1 MKYGLNYQGSK
12 NPIVEEMCDLFPKKT
27 NFYDLFMGGGA
38 VTHRMLQ
45 LGTFE
50 RYFASDINKMP
61 VNLFANCFYGDI
73 PDPRWVEREDFEA
86 LKTSNPYVACCY
98 SFGGDWSSYLYS
110 KEKEPIQRALHLA
123 VVDDDFTETNKLG
136 IDIEYLTAF
145 NSWRSRRLVLLAEGY
160 RLIELERMEQLI
172 AISKL
177 KHPKSILFVDWPYD
191 NWEIRP
197 DSVVYCDPPYKDT
210 KGYVAKGFDHEKFYD
225 WCRCQRELTFIS
237 EYTMPDDFICIRE
250 FTRLEAKSAYKAS
263 NVVERLFIP
272 RHQEELYHTNKTTL
286 F

>member
-73 PDPRWVEREDFEA
+73 PEPKWVERDDFEA
-86 LKTSNPYVACCY
+86 LKSSNPYVACCY

-123 VVDDDFTETNKLG
+123 VVDDDG
-136 IDIEYLTAF
+136 
-145 NSWRSRRLVLLAEGY
+145 LVPFFGKGELAGEDLAVG
-160 RLIELERMEQLI
+160 
-172 AISKL
+172 
-177 KHPKSILFVDWPYD
+177 
-191 NWEIRP
+191 
-197 DSVVYCDPPYKDT
+197 VVGK
-210 KGYVAKGFDHEKFYD
+210 
-225 WCRCQRELTFIS
+225 
-237 EYTMPDDFICIRE
+237 
-250 FTRLEAKSAYKAS
+250 
-263 NVVERLFIP
+263 VERESFIK
-272 RHQEELYHTNKTTL
+272 EFFILLELLHICPNFAQL
-286 F
+286 VRAENG